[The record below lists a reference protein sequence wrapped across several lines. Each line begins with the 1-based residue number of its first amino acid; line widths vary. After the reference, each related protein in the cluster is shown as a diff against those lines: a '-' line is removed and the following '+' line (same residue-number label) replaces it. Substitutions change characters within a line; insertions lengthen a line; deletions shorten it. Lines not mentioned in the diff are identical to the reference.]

1 MQIITNIIITFSI
14 YLLVTLSFAII
25 YQTTKFFHFA
35 HAAIITFAS
44 YFTFLLFKQLSL
56 PLLLSI
62 PISVF
67 AATTIGLFCEIIIYK
82 PLRNRKVTSLVLL
95 IASLG
100 VYIIL
105 QNMISLFWGD
115 NTKSIRSGVVKPG
128 NNFYGTYITDNQI
141 IIIIVSIVL
150 FISALLFFK
159 YTKIGKDMR
168 AVSSNE
174 GLASIFGI
182 SSNKTILCAFGIG
195 SALAAIAGVLQAF
208 DTDITPMMGFNLLLY
223 GIVAM
228 ILSGISSTWGLIG
241 GAFLLATAQHFGAY
255 YIDSKWMDA
264 IAYIVLILFLI
275 WKPLGFSGK
284 RLKKIEI

>member
-1 MQIITNIIITFSI
+1 MQIIINIIITFSI
-14 YLLVTLSFAII
+14 YLLITLSFALI

-35 HAAIITFAS
+35 HAAIITFAA
-44 YFTFLLFKQLSL
+44 YFTFLFFKQLSL

-62 PISVF
+62 PLSIF
-67 AATTIGLFCEIIIYK
+67 AATAIGLVCEISIYK

-100 VYIIL
+100 VYVIF
-105 QNMISLFWGD
+105 QNIISLFWGD
-115 NTKSIRSGVVKPG
+115 DIKSIRLGVVKTG
-128 NNFYGTYITDNQI
+128 NDFYGAYITDNQI
-141 IIIIVSIVL
+141 IIIFVSIFL
-150 FISALLFFK
+150 FISALLFLK

-174 GLASIFGI
+174 GLAGIFGI
-182 SSNKTILCAFGIG
+182 NANKTILWSFGIG
-195 SALAAIAGVLQAF
+195 SALAGIAGILQAF

-228 ILSGISSTWGLIG
+228 ILSGIDSIWGLIG
-241 GAFLLATAQHFGAY
+241 GTLLLATSQHLGAY

-284 RLKKIEI
+284 RLKKVEI